1 MADLDAA
8 LLALAGGDSSDD
20 EGSRPTTTTNKP
32 PSPSS
37 SPPPG
42 SSHTSK
48 MPSTKRGVAQRHS
61 SKGGAG
67 GSRSKKTRKDDSEE
81 GEASSTP
88 ASPNSLQSAPMSE
101 SESESSPAVAEAGT
115 DFPLEG
121 KFRSEK
127 DRAEIMA
134 LSEIQR
140 ESILAE
146 RAQQREREVQNEH
159 LRRLVAS
166 KKKEAEVAEGRKRKA
181 DTAELEDRQRKSSR
195 QKTALGGRKAG
206 ETSGAIEAYKRQ
218 REEKGARDEQRKR
231 DGQER
236 RDRKARGSLEDGY
249 SDADADGESEVDWDD
264 VRAHANESRRQ
275 DEQPSDQ
282 HDFER
287 VRIGR
292 DNFAKVCF
300 YPGFD
305 DAIKD
310 CYARVNIGPNH
321 ATGDSIYRMA
331 KISGFA
337 EGRPYAM
344 EGVNHKNFVTTQYAK
359 VTIGKSER
367 TVPFIACSTAKFTE
381 IEFNDYKNRMLA
393 DDLPLPTKP
402 FLIGKIGDINRL
414 INHQF
419 TPEEIQQKLERSGV
433 LQQRFN
439 TLERVSLV
447 NRRQKAEARGDE
459 EAVAQLTKEIAEI
472 DGPKLAFNT
481 SLYKTSQKPTNAG
494 PTQQERLAELNRANR
509 KANAADVRKAQQAER
524 RAEALARKRV
534 ERGEAVADPFARVK
548 TRPRTNY
555 DANGERLATSKPAI
569 KGFDDLFEDGSMNNS
584 RAGTPGRAG
593 TPVQNGSVKA
603 VTPQPSQEKVNGL
616 PKVGKRNMDD
626 DVIGAMDLGIDIEI

>member
-20 EGSRPTTTTNKP
+20 EGSKPTTTAYKA
-32 PSPSS
+32 PSPTS
-37 SPPPG
+37 SPGP
-42 SSHTSK
+42 SHGNKTSA
-48 MPSTKRGVAQRHS
+48 SKRGVAQKIS
-61 SKGGAG
+61 SRGGPS
-67 GSRSKKTRKDDSEE
+67 GSRSKKAKRDESEE

-101 SESESSPAVAEAGT
+101 SESDSPLAVAESGT
-115 DFPLEG
+115 DFPIEG
-121 KFRSEK
+121 KFKSEK

-146 RAQQREREVQNEH
+146 RAQQHERELQNEH

-166 KKKEAEVAEGRKRKA
+166 KKKEAEAAEGRKRKA

-218 REEKGARDEQRKR
+218 REEKGIRDEQRKR

-264 VRAHANESRRQ
+264 VKAHADDSRRH

-321 ATGDSIYRMA
+321 ATGESIYRMA

-381 IEFNDYKNRMLA
+381 LEFDDYKNKMLA
-393 DDLPLPTKP
+393 DDLPLPAKP
-402 FLIGKIGDINRL
+402 FLIGKIADINRL

-419 TPEEIQQKLERSGV
+419 TPEEIQKKLERSGV

-439 TLERVSLV
+439 TIERASLV

-459 EAVAQLTKEIAEI
+459 EAVVQLTKEITEI

-481 SLYKTSQKPTNAG
+481 SLYKTSTKPTNAG

-555 DANGERLATSKPAI
+555 DAGGEHLAPPKAAA
-569 KGFDDLFEDGSMNNS
+569 KAVDDLFEDGTKSNS

-593 TPVQNGSVKA
+593 TPVQNGAMKS
-603 VTPQPSQEKVNGL
+603 VTPQPPQERVNGL
-616 PKVGKRNMDD
+616 PKIGKRNMDD

>member
-20 EGSRPTTTTNKP
+20 EGSKPTATANKA
-32 PSPSS
+32 PSPSA
-37 SPPPG
+37 SPGP
-42 SSHTSK
+42 SHSNK
-48 MPSTKRGVAQRHS
+48 ASSTKRGVAQKVS
-61 SKGGAG
+61 SRAG
-67 GSRSKKTRKDDSEE
+67 GSSSRSKKAKKDDSEE

-88 ASPNSLQSAPMSE
+88 SSPNSLQSAPMSE
-101 SESESSPAVAEAGT
+101 SESDSSPAMAEGGT
-115 DFPLEG
+115 DFPIEG
-121 KFRSEK
+121 KFKSEK

-146 RAQQREREVQNEH
+146 RAQQRERELQNEH
-159 LRRLVAS
+159 LRRLVVS
-166 KKKEAEVAEGRKRKA
+166 KKKEAEAAEGRKRKA

-218 REEKGARDEQRKR
+218 REEKGLRDEQRKR

-236 RDRKARGSLEDGY
+236 RDRKARGSLDDGY

-264 VRAHANESRRQ
+264 VRAHVDESRRR
-275 DEQPSDQ
+275 DEQPSEKV
-282 HDFER
+282 DFER

-321 ATGDSIYRMA
+321 ATGESIYRMA
-331 KISGFA
+331 KISGFS

-359 VTIGKSER
+359 VTIGKSDR
-367 TVPFIACSTAKFTE
+367 TVPFIACSNAKFTE
-381 IEFNDYKNRMLA
+381 VDFNDYKHRVLA
-393 DDLPLPTKP
+393 EDLPLPTKP
-402 FLIGKIGDINRL
+402 YLIGKIEDINKL

-433 LQQRFN
+433 LEQRFN
-439 TLERVSLV
+439 TIERASLM
-447 NRRQKAEARGDE
+447 NRKQKAEARGDE
-459 EAVAQLTKEIAEI
+459 EAVAKLTAEIAAI

-481 SLYKTSQKPTNAG
+481 SLYKPAVKPTNAG

-509 KANAADVRKAQQAER
+509 KANAADVRKAQLAEKK
-524 RAEALARKRV
+524 AEALARRRV

-555 DANGERLATSKPAI
+555 DASGEHLAPPQPAA
-569 KGFDDLFEDGSMNNS
+569 KAVDDLFEEGSKNNS
-584 RAGTPGRAG
+584 RAGTPGRTG
-593 TPVQNGSVKA
+593 TPLQNGVAKS
-603 VTPQPSQEKVNGL
+603 PQPAPEKVNGL
-616 PKVGKRNMDD
+616 PKVGRRNMDD
-626 DVIGAMDLGIDIEI
+626 DVIGAMDLGIEIDI

>member
-8 LLALAGGDSSDD
+8 LLALAGGDSSDE
-20 EGSRPTTTTNKP
+20 EGSKPTTTTTNKP
-32 PSPSS
+32 SSPSS
-37 SPPPG
+37 PG
-42 SSHTSK
+42 PSNTNK
-48 MPSTKRGVAQRHS
+48 MSSTKRGVAQRHA
-61 SKGGAG
+61 SKGGAS
-67 GSRSKKTRKDDSEE
+67 GSRNKKVKRDDSEE

-101 SESESSPAVAEAGT
+101 SESESPPAVAEAGT
-115 DFPLEG
+115 DFPIEG
-121 KFRSEK
+121 KFKSEK

-134 LSEIQR
+134 LSEVQR

-146 RAQQREREVQNEH
+146 RAQQRERELQNEH

-166 KKKEAEVAEGRKRKA
+166 KRKEAEAAEGRKRKA

-218 REEKGARDEQRKR
+218 REEKGIRDEQRKR

-331 KISGFA
+331 KISDFA

-344 EGVNHKNFVTTQYAK
+344 EGINHKNFVTTQYAK

-381 IEFNDYKNRMLA
+381 VEFNDYKNRMLA
-393 DDLPLPTKP
+393 DDLTLPTKP

-459 EAVAQLTKEIAEI
+459 ETVAQLTKEIAEI

-481 SLYKTSQKPTNAG
+481 SLYKTSPKPANAG

-524 RAEALARKRV
+524 RADALTRKRV

-555 DANGERLATSKPAI
+555 DAGGERLAPPKAAV
-569 KGFDDLFEDGSMNNS
+569 KAMDDLFEDGSKNNS

-593 TPVQNGSVKA
+593 TPVQTGTAKT
-603 VTPQPSQEKVNGL
+603 VTPQPPQEKVNGL

>member
-20 EGSRPTTTTNKP
+20 EGSKPTTNAHKA

-37 SPPPG
+37 SPRPSHDNKA
-42 SSHTSK
+42 SSS
-48 MPSTKRGVAQRHS
+48 KRGVAQ
-61 SKGGAG
+61 KVL
-67 GSRSKKTRKDDSEE
+67 SRATASASRNRKPKKDDSEE
-81 GEASSTP
+81 GEASSAP
-88 ASPNSLQSAPMSE
+88 SSPNSLQSAPMSE
-101 SESESSPAVAEAGT
+101 SESDSSPAMDKSGT
-115 DFPLEG
+115 DFPIDG
-121 KFRSEK
+121 KFKSEK

-146 RAQQREREVQNEH
+146 RAQQRERELQNEH

-166 KKKEAEVAEGRKRKA
+166 KRKEAEVAEGRKRKA
-181 DTAELEDRQRKSSR
+181 DTAELEERQRKSSR

-218 REEKGARDEQRKR
+218 REEKGLRDEQRKR

-264 VRAHANESRRQ
+264 VRAHVDESRRQ

-305 DAIKD
+305 DAIKN

-321 ATGDSIYRMA
+321 ATGESIYRMA

-344 EGVNHKNFVTTQYAK
+344 EGINHKNFATTQYAK

-381 IEFNDYKNRMLA
+381 LEFNDYKNKMVA

-402 FLIGKIGDINRL
+402 SLIGKIGDINGL
-414 INHQF
+414 LNHDF

-433 LQQRFN
+433 LQQRWN
-439 TLERVSLV
+439 SIERTSLV
-447 NRRQKAEARGDE
+447 NRRSKAEARGDE
-459 EAVAQLTKEIAEI
+459 EAVAKLTKEIAEM

-481 SLYKTSQKPTNAG
+481 SLFKTDAKPANAG

-509 KANAADVRKAQQAER
+509 KANAADVRKAQLAEKK
-524 RAEALARKRV
+524 AEALARRRV
-534 ERGEAVADPFARVK
+534 ERGEAVANPFARVK

-555 DANGERLATSKPAI
+555 DAGVEHLAPPKPNSKAV
-569 KGFDDLFEDGSMNNS
+569 DDLFEDGSKNNS
-584 RAGTPGRAG
+584 RAGTPGRPG
-593 TPVQNGSVKA
+593 TPVQNGVAKS
-603 VTPQPSQEKVNGL
+603 VTPQPPHERVNGL

>member
-1 MADLDAA
+1 
-8 LLALAGGDSSDD
+8 
-20 EGSRPTTTTNKP
+20 
-32 PSPSS
+32 
-37 SPPPG
+37 
-42 SSHTSK
+42 
-48 MPSTKRGVAQRHS
+48 
-61 SKGGAG
+61 
-67 GSRSKKTRKDDSEE
+67 
-81 GEASSTP
+81 
-88 ASPNSLQSAPMSE
+88 MSE
-101 SESESSPAVAEAGT
+101 SESESLPAVAQPGT
-115 DFPLEG
+115 DFPIEG
-121 KFRSEK
+121 KFKSEK
-127 DRAEIMA
+127 DRTEIMA

-146 RAQQREREVQNEH
+146 RAQQHERELQNEH

-166 KKKEAEVAEGRKRKA
+166 KKKEAEAAEGRKRKA

-218 REEKGARDEQRKR
+218 REEKGIRDEQRKR

-264 VRAHANESRRQ
+264 VRTRANESRRH
-275 DEQPSDQ
+275 DEQPSEQ

-321 ATGDSIYRMA
+321 ATGNSIYRMA

-381 IEFNDYKNRMLA
+381 VEFNDYKNRMLA
-393 DDLPLPTKP
+393 DDLTLPTKP
-402 FLIGKIGDINRL
+402 FLISKIGDINRL

-433 LQQRFN
+433 LEQRFN
-439 TLERVSLV
+439 TLERVTLV

-459 EAVAQLTKEIAEI
+459 EVVAQLTKEIAEI

-481 SLYKTSQKPTNAG
+481 SLYSASPKPANAG

-524 RAEALARKRV
+524 KAEALARKRV

-555 DANGERLATSKPAI
+555 DASGERLAPPKPAL
-569 KGFDDLFEDGSMNNS
+569 KATDDLFEDGSKNNS

-593 TPVQNGSVKA
+593 TPVQNGGPKA
-603 VTPQPSQEKVNGL
+603 ATPQPPQEKVNGL

>member
-20 EGSRPTTTTNKP
+20 EGSKPTITANKP

-37 SPPPG
+37 SPGPSITNKT
-42 SSHTSK
+42 SSN
-48 MPSTKRGVAQRHS
+48 KRGVAQKLS
-61 SKGGAG
+61 SEGMTG
-67 GSRSKKTRKDDSEE
+67 GSRSKKAKKPDSEE

-101 SESESSPAVAEAGT
+101 SESESPPAVTEGGT
-115 DFPLEG
+115 DFPIEG

-146 RAQQREREVQNEH
+146 RAQQRERELQNEH

-218 REEKGARDEQRKR
+218 REEKGIRDEQRKR

-264 VRAHANESRRQ
+264 VRAHANESRRH

-367 TVPFIACSTAKFTE
+367 TVPFIACSTAKITE
-381 IEFNDYKNRMLA
+381 VEFNDYKNKMLA

-459 EAVAQLTKEIAEI
+459 EAVAQLSKEIAEI

-481 SLYKTSQKPTNAG
+481 SLYKTSPKPVNAG

-555 DANGERLATSKPAI
+555 DSSGERLAPPKPAMRAM
-569 KGFDDLFEDGSMNNS
+569 DDLFEDGSQNDS

-593 TPVQNGSVKA
+593 TPVQNGAAKT
-603 VTPQPSQEKVNGL
+603 VTPQPPQEKVNGL